1 MFHPSGTF
9 PYLMIALM
17 RPAISWLQRS
27 GEAFKISVMTFDG
40 PGDFPNFILYINDS
54 TILAVI

>member
-1 MFHPSGTF
+1 
-9 PYLMIALM
+9 M
-17 RPAISWLQRS
+17 RPAISWLQWS
-27 GEAFKISVMTFDG
+27 GEAFKISVMTFEG